1 MADGPK
7 RDYYEVLGVDRQA
20 SDGEL
25 KEALR
30 RRAEQ
35 FRTEK
40 DSGHPEALANLT
52 QAKEAYEVLADPARR
67 ASYDKGGHEEVARAG
82 HKTSSGVFDA
92 VGFVLDVLS
101 DIF

>member
-1 MADGPK
+1 MAEDQK

-20 SDGEL
+20 SAGEL

-35 FRTEK
+35 FQAEK
-40 DSGHPEALANLT
+40 ESGHPEALANLT
-52 QAKEAYEVLADPARR
+52 QAREAYEVLADPAKR

-82 HKTSSGVFDA
+82 HKTSSGMFDA

-101 DIF
+101 DLF